1 MRYGGLKQY
10 GPGDEVKGRPKD
22 TKKVGKDEYGKS
34 AWETR
39 KDERGEYKYNK
50 TTGKVE
56 GRKEYKGNAPSGG
69 GSNPNL
75 VSDLC
80 RNMKTP
86 GSVHYGKTAEEVV
99 AFARLHKSAIAKLKA
114 CEQKGAVESEQAIYM
129 EEQDCPCKDDQGNVI
144 EGKFADKDEN
154 GNCLPETCDASTLT
168 VPGDDCF
175 CPDPNDPSKKIA
187 VDCPEDGSEPDCGE
201 GGGQGQ
207 YSGMQQQGAYWP
219 EWRTQD
225 KNTFMNTMME
235 EHGKD
240 YPVMATTDMP
250 EMEPVYKSW
259 LGEAQS
265 ELASEAGRTQQVRR
279 GAGPSSMKQAILTQ
293 MQSDPEKAIERTNLD
308 NTNIQNQLERLTNF
322 GVRKENMI
330 NRANA
335 KDKYMGELATLNQNY
350 RNENNDWR
358 ARKTMALN
366 QGLTNAANT
375 YNQQTEQYAIDPRTG
390 VGIFKGGKPNKPEAS
405 TNTLDK
411 LMKYKQMYP
420 GFDEKTI
427 MSAMKMDSGNSGF
440 TPADMMYGA
449 YGGPV
454 YMYGGRMF
462 DEGGF
467 VYGDIA
473 YPFIL

>member
-1 MRYGGLKQY
+1 
-10 GPGDEVKGRPKD
+10 
-22 TKKVGKDEYGKS
+22 
-34 AWETR
+34 
-39 KDERGEYKYNK
+39 
-50 TTGKVE
+50 
-56 GRKEYKGNAPSGG
+56 
-69 GSNPNL
+69 
-75 VSDLC
+75 
-80 RNMKTP
+80 
-86 GSVHYGKTAEEVV
+86 
-99 AFARLHKSAIAKLKA
+99 
-114 CEQKGAVESEQAIYM
+114 
-129 EEQDCPCKDDQGNVI
+129 
-144 EGKFADKDEN
+144 
-154 GNCLPETCDASTLT
+154 
-168 VPGDDCF
+168 
-175 CPDPNDPSKKIA
+175 
-187 VDCPEDGSEPDCGE
+187 
-201 GGGQGQ
+201 
-207 YSGMQQQGAYWP
+207 
-219 EWRTQD
+219 
-225 KNTFMNTMME
+225 MNTMME

-250 EMEPVYKSW
+250 EMEPVYKNW
-259 LGEAQS
+259 IGEVQS
-265 ELASEAGRTQQVRR
+265 QLASEAGRNQQVRR

-293 MQSDPEKAIERTNLD
+293 MQSEPEKAIERTNLE

-440 TPADMMYGA
+440 TPADMMYAA

-462 DEGGF
+462 D
-467 VYGDIA
+467 
-473 YPFIL
+473 